1 MAPARDPGGWTA
13 AGIGALAGAV
23 AFALCLL
30 RADGPVLHD
39 ALAGDIAQSAAG
51 AAAYARDAWRLPLFA
66 VEGLSG
72 VPGQN
77 IVFSD
82 SAPLFALPWKLFGG
96 GATAPAVFMHLL
108 LAAAFLLQGVAGALA
123 VQRIVGPDGTRGTA
137 LAALAL
143 GGLILALWPAFL
155 HRHLMQHTGLGH
167 HWVLVMALTPVLM
180 LLAGRRPARPVAE
193 YAALTLAAAW
203 LHPYLLAFAAL
214 AGGLFFAGRALGEAP
229 AGARPALIRAAFGLG
244 AILAV
249 ALVAMGLGGHW
260 MVPSVSGGAYITAF
274 SLNLAAPFMP
284 AELSIVVPDWAAF
297 PESQFA
303 AYAYIGLGGGLL
315 ALGAVIAWARSGRL
329 AVAGAGGALALTF
342 AAAALVTL
350 IALSRDIRLAETTL
364 LAYPLPAWAETLLST
379 FRAVGRWSWIPGYL
393 LLLAALTAALRLGRA
408 GLGLAGAAALLLAV
422 EMGPLQARVPSPP
435 DPVSADPI
443 FARAIGAAGTVSH
456 HPPFGCRPAG
466 PSIAAY
472 HAFQYLA
479 LKTGA
484 LTANSVVTG
493 RPNAPCPE
501 TAPGGIAS
509 AVARGE
515 LAFVIDAPATLL
527 PWLTAAGIDCRTRPG
542 YGAVPIGAC
551 HRDWSALGEAAPGF
565 APVPP
570 LAGPLGPDYATGRDA
585 IGALFLGSGFS
596 PAEDW
601 GAWSTGP
608 RSVIE
613 LPSGTGGRFAHVAI
627 HAEGYTPEA
636 RPETTA
642 KIILEARPA
651 PDAPWQ
657 PVATRTA
664 RYLRGGGPIVTDFEI
679 AEAAPQAALR
689 LVLIPEAPLSPRAAG
704 EGADDR
710 PLGLA
715 VTRLTVAP

>member
-13 AGIGALAGAV
+13 AGIGALAGAA

-96 GATAPAVFMHLL
+96 GAAAPAVFMHLL

-180 LLAGRRPARPVAE
+180 LLAGRRPAQPVAE

-284 AELSIVVPDWAAF
+284 AELSLLVPDWAAF

-501 TAPGGIAS
+501 TAPGGIAPRRG
-509 AVARGE
+509 AGRAR
-515 LAFVIDAPATLL
+515 LCHRRPRDAPALARSRRHRLPHAARIRRGAHRCLPPRLVGPRRRRSGLRPRPAARPPARAGLRHRARCDRRAL
-527 PWLTAAGIDCRTRPG
+527 PWLR
-542 YGAVPIGAC
+542 
-551 HRDWSALGEAAPGF
+551 L
-565 APVPP
+565 
-570 LAGPLGPDYATGRDA
+570 
-585 IGALFLGSGFS
+585 
-596 PAEDW
+596 
-601 GAWSTGP
+601 
-608 RSVIE
+608 
-613 LPSGTGGRFAHVAI
+613 LPGGRLGRLVHGPALCDRPTERHRRARRPRRHPCRGL
-627 HAEGYTPEA
+627 HAGG
-636 RPETTA
+636 
-642 KIILEARPA
+642 
-651 PDAPWQ
+651 
-657 PVATRTA
+657 ATRNH
-664 RYLRGGGPIVTDFEI
+664 GQDHP
-679 AEAAPQAALR
+679 
-689 LVLIPEAPLSPRAAG
+689 
-704 EGADDR
+704 
-710 PLGLA
+710 
-715 VTRLTVAP
+715 